1 LNLRY
6 KPISDGESF
15 PTLDFTTDGGKDP
28 LGVNKFFH
36 NDLQTYRKNNLS
48 TVWIVRDS
56 DEPVAY
62 FTVSMNAIE
71 VKELGVGEKVED
83 TTTSRYPAVLLGQMG
98 VDKNHRHDGIA
109 LAICDFCLGLAS
121 EIGERIAC
129 RYLML
134 QTTEELLPLYQGKAH
149 FVKSLKK
156 PSKDGKFWMY
166 RRLA

>member
-6 KPISDGESF
+6 KPLSDGESF
-15 PTLDFTTDGGKDP
+15 ESLDFTDKHGNDP
-28 LGVNKFFH
+28 LGVNEFFH
-36 NDLQTYRKNNLS
+36 NDLQKYRKNNLS

-56 DEPVAY
+56 DEPIAY
-62 FTVSMNAIE
+62 FAVSMNAIE
-71 VKELGVGEKVED
+71 VKELNEDEKIKD

-98 VDKNHRHDGIA
+98 VDKKYRGNDIG
-109 LAICDFCLGLAS
+109 LAICDFCAGLAS
-121 EIGERIAC
+121 EVSERISA

-134 QTTEELLPLYQGKAH
+134 QTTQDLADKVYSKAK

-166 RRLA
+166 RRLS